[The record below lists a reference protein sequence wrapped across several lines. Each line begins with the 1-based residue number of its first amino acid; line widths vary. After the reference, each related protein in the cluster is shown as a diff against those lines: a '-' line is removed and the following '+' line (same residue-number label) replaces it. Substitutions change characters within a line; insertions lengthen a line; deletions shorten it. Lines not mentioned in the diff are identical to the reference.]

1 MPERQ
6 DYGWKLECDSAL
18 NESDPDKAL
27 HLLERALLT
36 LEKRYAEWT
45 NRPGTEEELA
55 SIRNTILA
63 LKRRFSQL
71 QK

>member
-18 NESDPDKAL
+18 NESDRDKAL

-36 LEKRYAEWT
+36 LEKRCAEWA
-45 NRPGTEEELA
+45 NGPGTEEELA